1 MKKSFKFAALAL
13 CAAAFA
19 ISCDKSEI
27 EISVT
32 PKVGTRTFT
41 CVIDN
46 DDTKV
51 AYTPDG
57 AKMKVT
63 WEVGDEILL
72 HAGQN
77 EREVVVLTADNIT
90 NGGKTAVIT
99 PVTEFTHY
107 GSSYTTNVY
116 AIYPASAVTSTEY
129 LWYETRVSKFDIP
142 PMGGYDDGGST
153 ITFKNLCGVLCFK
166 VKGDFDKYEFA
177 GNNGE
182 IVAYYPDYQCRLA
195 LQTDGS
201 LDYRRTSAN
210 GADSTPSKVA
220 SGTVTADGATVN
232 YVCIPEGAN
241 LASGFT
247 FKFYKGEELIKIAKT
262 DNPANVKINQFWVLG
277 DITSHLEDYVAPQ
290 HSDHTSAITGA
301 TDLSAQQ
308 ANCYVISA
316 AGAYKFPALKGNSED
331 AAGEVFG
338 ASIVWET
345 YNNAEDVTPNSIIEA
360 VDFENNW
367 IYFKTPAT
375 LKPGNALIAAK
386 NADGKIIWS
395 WHIWIP
401 ATAIESNTYGGIYS
415 SALMDRNLGALV
427 AATTTSVPVESFGL
441 HYEWGRKDPFVGARG
456 IADNNF
462 AKVSGEATSIGYG
475 MTLAE
480 SIANPAKYG
489 VYTEADSWGN
499 WLTPF
504 DSNHWQGSA
513 KTMYDPCPKGYRV
526 PKRDTA
532 QPLHG
537 SDLSTVTG
545 WSDVE
550 ASGDNAAYFTLG
562 NPATVFPYCGLVCE
576 NGKYIDHLGARTF
589 IWTAY
594 ASSSSG
600 SGYMMDVRLGTSTHK
615 LTSTVTA
622 RGCSVR
628 CVAE

>member
-1 MKKSFKFAALAL
+1 MKKTFKFAALAL

-32 PKVGTRTFT
+32 PKVEKQIFT
-41 CVIDN
+41 CTIDGS
-46 DDTKV
+46 DAATKLGIS
-51 AYTPDG
+51 ATG
-57 AKMKVT
+57 KVT
-63 WEVGDEILL
+63 WEAGDEIMI
-72 HAGQN
+72 HGGAEGASRQKIT
-77 EREVVVLTADNIT
+77 LTADDISAD
-90 NGGKTAVIT
+90 GKTATLAVEMEPYDRT
-99 PVTEFTHY
+99 DAGVK
-107 GSSYTTNVY
+107 SSIY
-116 AIYPASAVTSTEY
+116 AQYPAANVPSGEMY
-129 LWYETRVSKFDIP
+129 YECCFAGTDAP
-142 PMGGYDDGGST
+142 LMAACDDGNN
-153 ITFKNLCGVLCFK
+153 FHFYNLCGIISYTVS
-166 VKGDFDKYEFA
+166 GDFDKVVFE
-177 GNNGE
+177 GNSKETVAFDFYQVRVRDDGKGPVVNYHKPGNGFKNYTE
-182 IVAYYPDYQCRLA
+182 LKSIEKNVVA
-195 LQTDGS
+195 DGS
-201 LDYRRTSAN
+201 
-210 GADSTPSKVA
+210 
-220 SGTVTADGATVN
+220 TVN
-232 YVCIPEGAN
+232 YLYLPKGTN
-241 LASGFT
+241 FGLGFT
-247 FKFYKGEELIKIAKT
+247 FKFYKNDTLVKIAKT
-262 DNPANVKINQFWVLG
+262 EKAVNVAHGKLLPLG
-277 DITSHLEDYVAPQ
+277 NISGHLEDYVAPQ

-345 YNNAEDVTPNSIIEA
+345 YNNAEEVTPNSVIAA

-367 IYFKTPAT
+367 IYFKTPET
-375 LKPGNALIAAK
+375 LKAGNALIAAK
-386 NADGKIIWS
+386 DAQDKIIWS

-475 MTLAE
+475 MSLAE
-480 SIANPAKYG
+480 SIANPVKYG

-499 WLTPF
+499 WLTPH
-504 DSNHWQGSA
+504 DSNHWQNSA
-513 KTMYDPCPKGYRV
+513 KTIYDPCPKGYRV

-532 QPLHG
+532 QPMHG

-545 WSDVE
+545 WSDVA

-600 SGYMMDVRLGTSTHK
+600 SGYMMDVRLKSTHA

>member
-1 MKKSFKFAALAL
+1 MKKTFKFAALAL

-72 HAGQN
+72 HAGEN

-99 PVTEFTHY
+99 PATEFTHY

-195 LQTDGS
+195 LTTGGS

-210 GADSTPSKVA
+210 GANSTPSKVA
-220 SGTVTADGATVN
+220 TGAVVADGSTLN

-247 FKFYKGEELIKIAKT
+247 FKFYKNDELKKIAKT
-262 DNPANVKINQFWVLG
+262 EKAANIKTNQYWVLG
-277 DITSHLEDYVAPQ
+277 DISSHLEDYVAPQ

-316 AGAYKFPALKGNSED
+316 AGAYKFPALQGNSEE
-331 AAGEVFG
+331 AAGEVFDVEL
-338 ASIVWET
+338 VWET
-345 YNNAEDVTPNSIIEA
+345 YNTETSVTANSVIEA

-367 IYFKTPAT
+367 IYFKTPET

-386 NADGKIIWS
+386 GVDGKIIWS

-401 ATAIESNTYGGIYS
+401 ETAYTVSDFGIS
-415 SALMDRNLGALV
+415 SVNMMSRNLGALV
-427 AATTTSVPVESFGL
+427 DAEVPAEGTVDVRSFGL
-441 HYEWGRKDPFVGARG
+441 FYQWGRKDPFVSSKRVNTSSHALVAGTDWTKNG
-456 IADNNF
+456 GQMTIAETIQKPTVFADFKGDWLAAHDN
-462 AKVSGEATSIGYG
+462 E
-475 MTLAE
+475 L
-480 SIANPAKYG
+480 
-489 VYTEADSWGN
+489 WG
-499 WLTPF
+499 
-504 DSNHWQGSA
+504 DHGA
-513 KTMYDPCPKGYRV
+513 KTIYDPCPAGYRV
-526 PKRDTA
+526 AKQIT
-532 QPLHG
+532 
-537 SDLSTVTG
+537 SDNMWKKVIAIDG
-545 WSDVE
+545 FE
-550 ASGDNAAYFTLG
+550 ASATGLYWKLG
-562 NPATVFPYCGLVCE
+562 TAVFPIAGYIYYNGSISGVGTKSVIWNIHRNSDEVGYCQYVFYENEVWASEPGWGQRKACGL
-576 NGKYIDHLGARTF
+576 N
-589 IWTAY
+589 
-594 ASSSSG
+594 
-600 SGYMMDVRLGTSTHK
+600 
-615 LTSTVTA
+615 
-622 RGCSVR
+622 VR
-628 CVAE
+628 CIVDAVAE